1 MSVGLE
7 LLTVQNFYEFQEKGK
22 EEGRPVFRSG
32 LEAGKEYTMIV
43 TTPSGLYRYNTGI
56 MIKIAEASEERTV
69 FTISEP

>member
-32 LEAGKEYTMIV
+32 LEAGNEYTMIV
-43 TTPSGLYRYNTGI
+43 TTPSGLYRFNTET
-56 MIKIAEASEERTV
+56 KIQIVENTEEKTV
-69 FTISEP
+69 FTIA